1 MNKTEKRIKEIFDSV
16 EDVKIIRD
24 LKESDCIVIQ
34 YDNSKN
40 LLKNAELR
48 LLLSAVEEHL
58 SCKVL
63 LVPIGLEVYNV
74 GDLEDLKKNKE
85 V

>member
-1 MNKTEKRIKEIFDSV
+1 MNKVEKRIKEIFDNV
-16 EDVKIIRD
+16 EDIKIIRD

-34 YDNSKN
+34 YDSTLN
-40 LLKNAELR
+40 NAELR
-48 LLLSAVEEHL
+48 LLLSAIEEHL

-74 GDLEDLKKNKE
+74 GDLEDLKRNKG